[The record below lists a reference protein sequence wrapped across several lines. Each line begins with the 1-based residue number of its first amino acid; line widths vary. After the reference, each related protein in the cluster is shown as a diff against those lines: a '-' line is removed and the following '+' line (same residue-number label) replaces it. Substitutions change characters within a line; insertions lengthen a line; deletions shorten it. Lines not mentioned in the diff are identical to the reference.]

1 MKSVS
6 YSMGHRTGLPPT
18 NCHLYH
24 YAGNNPVR
32 YVDPAGRDAKNTQ
45 KYYIAARL
53 EKSMGTN
60 HDCEI
65 VVNIPRFNLDGVI
78 LNCCGLGR

>member
-32 YVDPAGRDAKNTQ
+32 YVDPGGERYNRKNRPGCFFAF
-45 KYYIAARL
+45 I
-53 EKSMGTN
+53 
-60 HDCEI
+60 
-65 VVNIPRFNLDGVI
+65 
-78 LNCCGLGR
+78 